1 MNSGDPKIVPV
12 LEEEL
17 EVQKATVE
25 TGGVRVTT
33 VIHER
38 EEVIDE
44 PLWQEQVTIERVPV
58 NQRVDGP
65 VPVHHEGST
74 VIIPVLEE
82 VPVIEK
88 RFFLREEVQIKTRRI
103 EVRKPQTVQLR
114 REEAVV
120 ERMNPPE
127 RKES

>member
-1 MNSGDPKIVPV
+1 MNSDDTKVVPV

-17 EVQKATVE
+17 EVQKAAIE
-25 TGGVRVTT
+25 TGGVRVTKI
-33 VIHER
+33 IHER

-65 VPVHHEGST
+65 VPVRHEGST
-74 VIIPVLEE
+74 VVIPVLEE
-82 VPVIEK
+82 VLVIEK
-88 RFFLREEVQIKTRRI
+88 RFFLREELHIKTRRI
-103 EVRKPQTVQLR
+103 EMRKPQTVKLR

-120 ERMNPPE
+120 ERMNPQE